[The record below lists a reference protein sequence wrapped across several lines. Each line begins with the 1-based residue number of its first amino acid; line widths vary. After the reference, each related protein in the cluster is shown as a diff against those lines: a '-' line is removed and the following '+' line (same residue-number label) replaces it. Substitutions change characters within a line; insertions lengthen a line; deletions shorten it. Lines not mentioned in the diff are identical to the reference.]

1 MKDVIIIGGGAAG
14 IFCALSV
21 IENSK
26 EAVNVTILERLE
38 RIGKKILATGNGKC
52 NFTNKNLVP
61 KKYNNPKFV
70 TPTLSTY
77 GYKEIIKYFESIGLL
92 SKEIS
97 EGRMYPY
104 TESATTVLEVL
115 RMHLDRLG
123 VNIKTS
129 YEVNKIVQRNG
140 KYLVYNKNQ
149 KNYFLECDYLV
160 FACGGASAPTLGS
173 NGSGYS
179 LIKPFKIK
187 VTDIYPGLVGIKSE
201 ITTLKALNGLRFKC
215 NVSVIEKRT
224 KKCVWTQYG
233 EVQFKG
239 DGISG
244 IVVMEA
250 STFIARHQGNYIL
263 NLDLMPEASLDDT
276 VRILNKRKDLFERS
290 EVTMLLTGMLPK
302 MLGNVIIKKA
312 SIDVNSYIKD
322 LTKTNI
328 NKLAGL
334 IKAFPLEVKGD
345 YGFDRSQV
353 TVGGVALIEVNSET
367 LEIKKMNN
375 AYICGEM
382 LDVDGECG
390 GYNLQWAFAS
400 GYLVGK
406 KVAESIKNNA

>member
-179 LIKPFKIK
+179 LLKPFKIK

-201 ITTLKALNGLRFKC
+201 ITTLKSLNGLRFKC

-250 STFIARHQGNYIL
+250 STFIARHQGNYII

-276 VRILNKRKDLFERS
+276 VRMLNKRKDLFERS

-302 MLGNVIIKKA
+302 MLGSVIIKKA

-345 YGFDRSQV
+345 YGFERSQV
-353 TVGGVALIEVNSET
+353 TVGGVALTEVNSET

-375 AYICGEM
+375 SYICGEM

>member
-14 IFCALSV
+14 IFCALS
-21 IENSK
+21 IMENTK
-26 EAVNVTILERLE
+26 EAINVTILERLE
-38 RIGKKILATGNGKC
+38 KIGKKILATGNGKC
-52 NFTNKNLVP
+52 NFTNKNLAP

-70 TPTLSTY
+70 TPTLSKY
-77 GYKEIIKYFESIGLL
+77 GYKEIVKYLESIGLL

-104 TESATTVLEVL
+104 TESATTVLEVM
-115 RMHLDRLG
+115 RMHLQRLG
-123 VNIKTS
+123 VNIKTN
-129 YEVNKIVQRNG
+129 YEVNKVVERNG
-140 KYLVYNKNQ
+140 RYLVYNKNQ
-149 KNYFLECDYLV
+149 RNYYLECDYLV
-160 FACGGASAPTLGS
+160 FACGGASAPVLGS
-173 NGSGYS
+173 NGSGYP
-179 LIKPFKIK
+179 LLKPFKVK

-201 ITTLKALNGLRFKC
+201 IMILKVLNGLRFKC
-215 NVSVIEKRT
+215 NVSVVEKKT
-224 KKCVWTQYG
+224 KKSVWTQYG

-250 STFIARHQGNYIL
+250 STFIARHQGNYII

-276 VRILNKRKDLFERS
+276 IRMLNKRKELFESS
-290 EVTMLLTGMLPK
+290 EVSSLLTGMLPK
-302 MLGNVIIKKA
+302 MLGSVVVKKA
-312 SIDVNSYIKD
+312 SIDMNSYVKN
-322 LTKTNI
+322 LTNANI
-328 NKLAGL
+328 NKIAVL
-334 IKAFPLEVKGD
+334 IKAFPLEIKGD
-345 YGFDRSQV
+345 YGFERSQV
-353 TVGGVALIEVNSET
+353 TVGGVSLSEVDSET

>member
-77 GYKEIIKYFESIGLL
+77 GYKEIIKYLESIGLL

-179 LIKPFKIK
+179 LLKPFKIK

-250 STFIARHQGNYIL
+250 STFIARHQGNYII

-276 VRILNKRKDLFERS
+276 VKMLNKRKDLFERS

-302 MLGNVIIKKA
+302 MLGSVIIKKA

-353 TVGGVALIEVNSET
+353 TVGGVALSEVNSET

-406 KVAESIKNNA
+406 KVAESIKDNA

>member
-179 LIKPFKIK
+179 LLKPFKIK

-250 STFIARHQGNYIL
+250 STFIARHQGNYII

-276 VRILNKRKDLFERS
+276 VRMLNKRKDLFERS

-302 MLGNVIIKKA
+302 MLGSVIIKKA

-353 TVGGVALIEVNSET
+353 TVGGVALSEVNSET

-406 KVAESIKNNA
+406 KVAESIKDNA